1 MFGYCAQFFQR
12 GCRARHWARYHSA
25 AFFLIFHLIIK
36 LVLMTEQRI
45 EAAPIEVA
53 RLLLDFGVLLLQS
66 GAHTGRIIRNLQR
79 IGASFDYQPEIF
91 VAFSG
96 ITLTLRDKHGIADIT
111 LFGRVANYGVHLA
124 TVAAISQLSWQVSDQ
139 PISISEL
146 RERLYTI
153 KLMPHYSRWQII
165 PMIGLACGAL
175 ARLSHAPWS
184 VVVVAAL
191 AAATALWLRMWLQRH
206 KFNGLLVV
214 LFAALF
220 ATLVGSSATLLHVG
234 DNSHLAI
241 AASVLFLIP
250 GVPLINA
257 VIDMI
262 NGYMTMGIGRGAA
275 GIAISMALA
284 GGMLTGMQ
292 WVGVSI

>member
-1 MFGYCAQFFQR
+1 M
-12 GCRARHWARYHSA
+12 
-25 AFFLIFHLIIK
+25 
-36 LVLMTEQRI
+36 
-45 EAAPIEVA
+45 
-53 RLLLDFGVLLLQS
+53 QS

-79 IGASFDYQPEIF
+79 IDASFDYQPEIF

-111 LFGRVANYGVHLA
+111 LFGRVAHYGVHLA